1 MIGYG
6 IKSFAKNLVMNVFI
20 ILQLAAVML
29 TTVAMI
35 SNIESRYDVYRPF
48 EGLLDGKGEVV
59 YIPTG
64 KITNPYQLENILNSL
79 TDIEYSAFTYTPQM
93 YDIPAEALSGGYSYS
108 GTPRVLAY
116 DNELL
121 ELYLPELES
130 GSADECISGMSDI
143 GDKLKLGTY
152 SMSGEETELDL
163 NVSGVLSDK
172 SKLLASDK
180 FNTLTVGCKD
190 MLSTYYRALDA
201 GQGRNTL
208 ILKSDDL
215 KNEGVL
221 LVPSG
226 FGIVRYNDNISQEA
240 VESNERILNSV
251 GGYAS
256 FQKVRENT
264 LDDIYSQLLVIAPII
279 IMLVLTV
286 LLCIVS
292 TSAIKAKRQMQG
304 YAIFALC
311 GARRGRLFLIGL
323 TETAVCVITALMLS
337 RMLYVIAPHLSLT
350 SDLIL
355 KTDFPVIAAVI
366 LIALLTLAASAII
379 SFVMTNRLP
388 IKTQLYRER

>member
-1 MIGYG
+1 M
-6 IKSFAKNLVMNVFI
+6 F
-20 ILQLAAVML
+20 
-29 TTVAMI
+29 
-35 SNIESRYDVYRPF
+35 
-48 EGLLDGKGEVV
+48 
-59 YIPTG
+59 
-64 KITNPYQLENILNSL
+64 
-79 TDIEYSAFTYTPQM
+79 
-93 YDIPAEALSGGYSYS
+93 DIPAEALTEGYSYS
-108 GTPRVLAY
+108 GIPKVLAY
-116 DNELL
+116 DNDLFD
-121 ELYLPELES
+121 LYTPDLES
-130 GSADECISGMSDI
+130 GSADECVSGMSNI
-143 GDKLKLGTY
+143 GDKLKLGVY

-163 NVSGVLSDK
+163 NVSGVLADK

-208 ILKSDDL
+208 ILKADDL

-226 FGIVRYNDNISQEA
+226 FGIVRYNNNISQEA

-311 GARRGRLFLIGL
+311 GARRRRLFLIGL

-337 RMLYVIAPHLSLT
+337 RMLYVIAPHISLT